1 MQMATIWSLCHSPF
15 AIREI
20 QKRAEAKI
28 EDQISHYPPPLPS
41 LLLEENRSQNR
52 GSDRSLRVEKH
63 VATRWPSLVGFI

>member
-28 EDQISHYPPPLPS
+28 EDQISHYRTP